1 MSQFDPFVIRSFYRK
16 GKKCYYSFNDELYAP
31 SFPEEW
37 VTTHLPSTG
46 PKDCDNCAFYG
57 SWNGVFT
64 SYCTNCAIYEYNGT
78 RGRGFISCGEENNE
92 TPNVLLIPSA
102 WDTYLKDVKLHDVG
116 DIDFNDTLKNIVD
129 QISADIGD
137 KCDIVNK
144 ICDYNDQD
152 PREVLSKICD
162 AYKLLNNNNMNIDD
176 VKRSVAE
183 GEGEQMESVDGSR
196 RVLELEPVKISID
209 YIPDII
215 EKEHTLL

>member
-1 MSQFDPFVIRSFYRK
+1 MSQFDPFIIRPFYRK
-16 GKKCYYSFNDELYAP
+16 GIKCYYSFNDELYAG

-37 VTTHLPSTG
+37 TTNHLPGTG

-64 SYCTNCAIYEYNGT
+64 SYCMNCAIHEYNGT
-78 RGRGFISCGEENNE
+78 RGRGFSSCGEENNE
-92 TPNVLLIPSA
+92 TPSVLLIPSV
-102 WDTYLKDVKLHDVG
+102 WDTYLKDVNLHDVG
-116 DIDFNDTLKNIVD
+116 DIDFNDTIKNIVD

-152 PREVLSKICD
+152 PREVLIKICD
-162 AYKLLNNNNMNIDD
+162 AYKLLNNNNMTIDD
-176 VKRSVAE
+176 V
-183 GEGEQMESVDGSR
+183 
-196 RVLELEPVKISID
+196 ELEPVKISID